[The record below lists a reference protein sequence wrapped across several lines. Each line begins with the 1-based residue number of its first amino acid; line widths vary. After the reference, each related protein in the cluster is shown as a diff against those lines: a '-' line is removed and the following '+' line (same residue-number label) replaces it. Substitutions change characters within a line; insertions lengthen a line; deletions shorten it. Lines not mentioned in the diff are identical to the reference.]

1 MSAPSHATGS
11 VPAGT
16 LMRRTSAP
24 GEEFVVVVNKV
35 SPGDAHATVR
45 YFGGQGNTWAERT
58 ENLVPPAFK
67 SVVF

>member
-1 MSAPSHATGS
+1 MDATKRI
-11 VPAGT
+11 PAGT

-24 GEEFVVVVNKV
+24 SEEYVVTVDGIN
-35 SPGDAHATVR
+35 PGDTHATVR

-58 ENLVPPAFK
+58 DNLVQPAFK